1 MRNIFKRGMA
11 SMLVLLGLIGAITQ
25 MAWGKEGKENQVG
38 RGTTRVWVPG
48 EDRIQ
53 REVLHQL
60 RMLPYYTVFDNLSYK
75 VQGNQVELMGQVVQ
89 PRLKSDAEAA
99 VKHIEGVQHVVNNIE
114 VLPVSGFDDRT
125 RLAEY
130 RAIYWHQGLDRY
142 ALQAVPSIH
151 IIVKNGNV
159 TLVGAVANKMDKTL
173 AGIQANG
180 VPGVFSVTNN
190 LQVDK

>member
-1 MRNIFKRGMA
+1 MRNNFKRGMA
-11 SMLVLLGLIGAITQ
+11 SMLVLLGLVGAVTQ
-25 MAWGKEGKENQVG
+25 IAWGKAGKENQV
-38 RGTTRVWVPG
+38 RPGTTRVWVPG
-48 EDRIQ
+48 EERIQ

-60 RMLPYYTVFDNLSYK
+60 RMLPYFTVFDNLSFK
-75 VQGNQVELMGQVVQ
+75 VQGNQVELMGQVVR
-89 PRLKSDAEAA
+89 PTLKSDAEAA
-99 VKHIEGVQHVVNNIE
+99 VKHIEGVERVVNKIE
-114 VLPVSGFDDRT
+114 VLPLSGFDDRI

-142 ALQAVPSIH
+142 ALQAIPSIH

-159 TLVGAVANKMDKTL
+159 TLVGAVANNMDRNL

-180 VPGVFSVTNN
+180 VSGVFSVTNN